1 MFLIPQKFLYYV
13 TKSGNSPFIQWF
25 ESLDHDSE
33 QVVRKRLERVRL
45 GNFGD
50 YKNLAE
56 GVFELRIHFAGGY
69 RIYFGHDGREIII
82 LLCGGDK
89 GDQSADIKRA
99 KLFWEDYK
107 NAKK

>member
-1 MFLIPQKFLYYV
+1 M
-13 TKSGNSPFIQWF
+13 
-25 ESLDHDSE
+25 
-33 QVVRKRLERVRL
+33 VRKRLERVRL

-69 RIYFGHDGREIII
+69 RIYFGRDGGEIII
-82 LLCGGDK
+82 LLLLLCGGDK
-89 GDQSADIKRA
+89 GDQNADIKRA